1 MAATAVE
8 HEHRVTP
15 RELFFDLVFVFA
27 FTQVATLLSDD
38 PTFAGIGRGV
48 LVLGALWWA
57 WTAYAWLMNT
67 VDPEEGFVGAA
78 LLVAL
83 IAMFVA
89 ALVVPGVFDDEGVL
103 FGAAFLVVCAM
114 HIALYALAGR
124 GNRDLLA
131 AVLRLAPWT
140 LLGATLIL
148 VAGFTDGA
156 RIWLWLAALAFT
168 YVGAALTGSTGWQ
181 LHPSHLAER
190 YGLVLIIALGEAFI
204 SIGIGATGIGIGPGE
219 VVAAILGLLVAT
231 SFWLA
236 YFDFFSI
243 RGERMLARPPGPRTR
258 RARPRRVRVWAL
270 PADRRHRA
278 LRVRDEDH
286 RRTRRRGA
294 RLRHGLRALRR
305 ERALPAHV
313 LGDPDPDRTAAVGE
327 PRPLRGRA
335 RAPTPAPARDGGPGT
350 RRAGARHRRLAGV
363 AHVRVRVVA
372 RGPRRVAL
380 GARLVLGARLY
391 IFLTSRDPFGSGGTS
406 ASWRSWTAKAN

>member
-27 FTQVATLLSDD
+27 FTQVATLLADD

-48 LVLGALWWA
+48 LVLAALWWA
-57 WTAYAWLMNT
+57 WTAYAWLTNT
-67 VDPEEGFVGAA
+67 LDPEEGVVGAA

-89 ALVVPGVFDDEGVL
+89 ALVVPSVFDDEGVL
-103 FGAAFLVVCAM
+103 FGACFLVVCAM

-124 GNRDLLA
+124 GNRDLLG

-156 RIWLWLAALAFT
+156 RTWLWLAALACT
-168 YVGAALTGSTGWQ
+168 YIGAALSGSRGWQ

-204 SIGIGATGIGIGPGE
+204 SIGIGATGIGIGLGE
-219 VVAAILGLLVAT
+219 VLAAILGLLVAT

-243 RGERMLARPPGPRTR
+243 RGERMLRDLQGAERVALARDAYAYAHFPLIVGIVLFAFAMKNIVGDVGEELDSEAAFALCAGCALYLLTFSAIRIR
-258 RARPRRVRVWAL
+258 IERRVRLSQGRFVAALVLLLAL
-270 PADRRHRA
+270 PVAMVIAA
-278 LRVRDEDH
+278 L
-286 RRTRRRGA
+286 A
-294 RLRHGLRALRR
+294 ALALVTAVWLALHIYELVWWR
-305 ERALPAHV
+305 E
-313 LGDPDPDRTAAVGE
+313 
-327 PRPLRGRA
+327 A
-335 RAPTPAPARDGGPGT
+335 RAESRSM
-350 RRAGARHRRLAGV
+350 LA
-363 AHVRVRVVA
+363 
-372 RGPRRVAL
+372 
-380 GARLVLGARLY
+380 
-391 IFLTSRDPFGSGGTS
+391 SS
-406 ASWRSWTAKAN
+406 

>member
-1 MAATAVE
+1 MSVAAVD

-27 FTQVATLLSDD
+27 FTQVATLLAND

-57 WTAYAWLMNT
+57 WAAYAWLTNN
-67 VDPEEGFVGAA
+67 VDPEEGLVGAA

-103 FGAAFLVVCAM
+103 FGAAFFLVCTM
-114 HIALYALAGR
+114 HVALYALAGR
-124 GNRDLLA
+124 GNRDLLG
-131 AVLRLAPWT
+131 AVLRLAPST

-156 RIWLWLAALAFT
+156 RTWLWLAALAVT
-168 YVGAALTGSTGWQ
+168 YVGAALSGLAGWYV
-181 LHPSHLAER
+181 HPSHFAER

-204 SIGIGATGIGIGPGE
+204 SIGIGATGIGIGLGE

-243 RGERMLARPPGPRTR
+243 RGERILRDRQGAERVEFARDVYTYAHFPLIVGIVLFAFAMKDIVGHVGEELDSVAAFALCGGSALYLLTFSAIRTR
-258 RARPRRVRVWAL
+258 IERRVRLSRGRFLAALVLLLVLPLATEVPALAALALVSAVWLAL
-270 PADRRHRA
+270 HTYELVWWR
-278 LRVRDEDH
+278 E
-286 RRTRRRGA
+286 A
-294 RLRHGLRALRR
+294 RSESRS
-305 ERALPAHV
+305 V
-313 LGDPDPDRTAAVGE
+313 LG
-327 PRPLRGRA
+327 
-335 RAPTPAPARDGGPGT
+335 PT
-350 RRAGARHRRLAGV
+350 
-363 AHVRVRVVA
+363 
-372 RGPRRVAL
+372 
-380 GARLVLGARLY
+380 
-391 IFLTSRDPFGSGGTS
+391 
-406 ASWRSWTAKAN
+406 